1 MAFKI
6 VWTKQAA
13 QGYAKIIHYLETA
26 WTTKE
31 LIAFEQEVT
40 IFFEHLK
47 TFPELLQASSK
58 QKNYRRGP
66 INEHTMLT
74 YRIKPRKQQIE
85 LINIRGTKQKPLK

>member
-1 MAFKI
+1 MALKI

-13 QGYAKIIHYLETA
+13 KGYAKIIHYLETE
-26 WTTKE
+26 WTAKE
-31 LIAFEQEVT
+31 LVAFKQEMT
-40 IFFEHLK
+40 TFFELLRTH
-47 TFPELLQASSK
+47 PEILQASSK
-58 QKNYRRGP
+58 KKNYRRGP